1 MTKIIC
7 KYLVFMLYY
16 WQGTWKR
23 GINMKENYA
32 KKLEE
37 IINSLDNKPKLLLH
51 SCCGPCSSYVIS
63 YLRDYFDI
71 TVLYY
76 NPNIFPYEEYVKRKE
91 EQKRLLR
98 EMTNDTVKLLDCDYD
113 NDKYEEVIHGLEK
126 EPERGKR
133 CTKCFLLRLE
143 KTATVGKDE
152 GFDFFGTTLT
162 VSPYKNAQL
171 INRIGEKL
179 ANDYDIRWLY
189 GDFKK
194 NDGYKKSI
202 ELSKK
207 YDLYR
212 QNYCGC
218 IYAKNKTMN

>member
-1 MTKIIC
+1 
-7 KYLVFMLYY
+7 
-16 WQGTWKR
+16 
-23 GINMKENYA
+23 MKENYA

-76 NPNIFPYEEYVKRKE
+76 NPNIFPYKEYVKRKE

-113 NDKYEEVIHGLEK
+113 NDKYEEVIQGLEK

-143 KTATVGKDE
+143 KTAIVGKDE

-218 IYAKNKTMN
+218 IYTKNKTMN

>member
-1 MTKIIC
+1 
-7 KYLVFMLYY
+7 MLYY

-37 IINSLDNKPKLLLH
+37 IINPLDNKPKLLLH

-113 NDKYEEVIHGLEK
+113 NDKYEEVIQGLEK

-143 KTATVGKDE
+143 KTAIVGKDE

-179 ANDYDIRWLY
+179 ANDYDIKWLY

>member
-1 MTKIIC
+1 MAHDGVII
-7 KYLVFMLYY
+7 
-16 WQGTWKR
+16 
-23 GINMKENYA
+23 MKENYA
-32 KKLEE
+32 KKLEI
-37 IINSLDNKPKLLLH
+37 IINNLNERPKLLLH

-91 EQKRLLR
+91 EQIRLLK
-98 EMTNDTVKLLDCDYD
+98 EMTGGTVKLLDCDYE
-113 NDKYEEVIHGLEK
+113 NDKYEEVIKGLES

-133 CTKCFLLRLE
+133 CTKCFLLRLD
-143 KTATVGKDE
+143 KTARMGKE
-152 GFDFFGTTLT
+152 NGFTFFGTTLT
-162 VSPYKNAQL
+162 VSPYKNAEL

-179 ANDYDIRWLY
+179 AFKYDINWLY

-202 ELSKK
+202 ELSKE
-207 YDLYR
+207 YNLYR

-218 IYAKNKTMN
+218 VYAKK

>member
-1 MTKIIC
+1 
-7 KYLVFMLYY
+7 MLYY

-113 NDKYEEVIHGLEK
+113 NDKYEEVIQGLEK

-143 KTATVGKDE
+143 KTATVSKDE

>member
-1 MTKIIC
+1 
-7 KYLVFMLYY
+7 MLYY

-113 NDKYEEVIHGLEK
+113 NDKYEEVIQGLEK

-133 CTKCFLLRLE
+133 CTKCFLLRLK
-143 KTATVGKDE
+143 KTAIVGKDE

-194 NDGYKKSI
+194 NDGYNKSI

>member
-1 MTKIIC
+1 
-7 KYLVFMLYY
+7 MLYY

-37 IINSLDNKPKLLLH
+37 IINSLDKKPKLLLH

-91 EQKRLLR
+91 EQKKLLR

-113 NDKYEEVIHGLEK
+113 NDKYEEVIQGLES

-143 KTATVGKDE
+143 KTAIVGKDE

-179 ANDYDIRWLY
+179 ANDYDIKWLY

-218 IYAKNKTMN
+218 IYAKNNEKNKTMN

>member
-1 MTKIIC
+1 
-7 KYLVFMLYY
+7 MLYY

-91 EQKRLLR
+91 EQERLLR
-98 EMTNDTVKLLDCDYD
+98 EMTNDTV
-113 NDKYEEVIHGLEK
+113 
-126 EPERGKR
+126 
-133 CTKCFLLRLE
+133 
-143 KTATVGKDE
+143 
-152 GFDFFGTTLT
+152 
-162 VSPYKNAQL
+162 
-171 INRIGEKL
+171 
-179 ANDYDIRWLY
+179 
-189 GDFKK
+189 
-194 NDGYKKSI
+194 
-202 ELSKK
+202 
-207 YDLYR
+207 
-212 QNYCGC
+212 
-218 IYAKNKTMN
+218 

>member
-1 MTKIIC
+1 
-7 KYLVFMLYY
+7 MLYY

-113 NDKYEEVIHGLEK
+113 NDKYEEVIQGLEK

-143 KTATVGKDE
+143 KTAIVGKDE
-152 GFDFFGTTLT
+152 GVDFFGTTLT
-162 VSPYKNAQL
+162 VSPYKNAQP

-179 ANDYDIRWLY
+179 ANDYDIKWLY